1 LWGTSKAAAEAKA
14 AAIAKAQAEKAA
26 VEKAAAD
33 AKVGILEKT
42 LTMSAVYT
50 VLHREMESD
59 KYVSLFPSSFWV
71 SFCLSS

>member
-14 AAIAKAQAEKAA
+14 AAKAKAKAEKAA
-26 VEKAAAD
+26 AEKAAAD
-33 AKVGILEKT
+33 AEVGILEKT
-42 LTMSAVYT
+42 LTISAVYT

-71 SFCLSS
+71 SYCLSS